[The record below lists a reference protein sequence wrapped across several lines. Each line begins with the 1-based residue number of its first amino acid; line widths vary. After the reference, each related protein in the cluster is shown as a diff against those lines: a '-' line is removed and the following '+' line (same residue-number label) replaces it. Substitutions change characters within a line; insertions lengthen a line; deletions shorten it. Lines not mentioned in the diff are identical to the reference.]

1 MSKVNQSFCANFKA
15 KAEYETGLRGQFEY
29 RDLGISQATQGQYHA
44 GVMRIRDG
52 AKGDQSLGN
61 TGMHR
66 HLCDFQ
72 MFYVLKGWC
81 TMEYEGEGTMTF
93 HEGDSC
99 LQPAAIAHDEIVCSE
114 DFECIEIYSPAK
126 HETVAID

>member
-1 MSKVNQSFCANFKA
+1 
-15 KAEYETGLRGQFEY
+15 
-29 RDLGISQATQGQYHA
+29 
-44 GVMRIRDG
+44 
-52 AKGDQSLGN
+52 
-61 TGMHR
+61 
-66 HLCDFQ
+66 
-72 MFYVLKGWC
+72 
-81 TMEYEGEGTMTF
+81 MEYEGEGTMTF